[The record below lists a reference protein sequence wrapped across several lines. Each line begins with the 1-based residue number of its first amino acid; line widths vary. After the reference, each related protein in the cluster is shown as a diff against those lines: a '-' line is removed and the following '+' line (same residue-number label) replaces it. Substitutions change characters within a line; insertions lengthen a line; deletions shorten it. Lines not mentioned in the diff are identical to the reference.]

1 MDLTLKIV
9 LICFIVLAL
18 IVVKM
23 IYDHRRDQRRLEKY
37 LQRTWGNPAERDYG
51 QDQMEAITSY
61 FVENQGK
68 WDIDDI
74 TWNDLNMDQVY
85 PVLNHTRTSI
95 GEEYLYG
102 LLRKPIADLDELE
115 ERERLI
121 QCFLDKPEESLRLQ
135 KALGEIGKL
144 MRMSVYH
151 HLQKVHDLPDG
162 KRFRHIL
169 SCIAM
174 VVFIPL
180 CLIWPEVM
188 VPVGAVLIAYNV
200 VTYYQSK
207 AELDLCIRL
216 FSFIVR
222 MVGQCEN
229 VASVRIAGLEKYQQE
244 LLELTKCFRKFCRG
258 SGLVAG
264 GRRMGGDIM
273 DSLVDYV
280 RMLFHVD
287 LIKIGTMRR
296 EVQKYQKEL
305 FRMYEIIGYIDSMLS
320 VASYRTMEQG
330 QYCIPE
336 FVAEEEPL
344 LETEGIRHPLLQDGV
359 TNSLHT
365 HRSVLLTGSNASGKS
380 TFLKTVAIN
389 AILAQ
394 TVHTVLAR
402 SYRSGMFHIA
412 SSMALR
418 DDIMEQESY
427 YMVEIKSLKRIL
439 DYSQDSQ
446 LPILC
451 FIDEVLRGTNT
462 VERIASSSQI
472 LRVLTEQ
479 GNLCFA
485 ATHDIELT
493 YLLEQEYANYHFE
506 EQITEQD
513 VSFDY
518 RLHTGRTN
526 SRNAIK
532 LLQMLGYD
540 KTVIQSAEN
549 MVQYF
554 LETGRW
560 SIN

>member
-1 MDLTLKIV
+1 MDWTWKIIV
-9 LICFIVLAL
+9 VCFVILAL
-18 IVVKM
+18 VVAKV
-23 IYDHRRDQRRLEKY
+23 IYDRKRDQQRLERY
-37 LQRTWGNPAERDYG
+37 LQRTWGKPAERDFS
-51 QDQMEAITSY
+51 QDQVEAIAAY
-61 FVENQGK
+61 YEENRDE
-68 WDIDDI
+68 WDVDDI

-95 GEEYLYG
+95 GEEYLYA
-102 LLRKPIADLDELE
+102 LLRKPVVDQQELE
-115 ERERLI
+115 ERERLV
-121 QCFLDKPEESLRLQ
+121 QCFLDRPEESMRLQ
-135 KALGEIGKL
+135 KALAEIGKL
-144 MRMSVYH
+144 TRMSVYR
-151 HLQKVHDLPDG
+151 HLQTVQDLPDG

-169 SCIAM
+169 SMLAM
-174 VVFIPL
+174 VLCIPL
-180 CLIWPEVM
+180 CLVLPEFM
-188 VPVGAVLIAYNV
+188 VLAGAILIAVNV

-207 AELDLCIRL
+207 AEMDPCIRL
-216 FSFIVR
+216 FSFVVR

-229 VASVRIAGLEKYQQE
+229 VASVRIVGLEKYQQE
-244 LLELTKCFRKFCRG
+244 LSGLTGCFRKFCRG
-258 SGLVAG
+258 SYLVAG
-264 GRRMGGDIM
+264 GRQMGGDIL
-273 DSLVDYV
+273 DSLMDYV

-287 LIKIGTMRR
+287 LIKIGTMRI
-296 EVQKYQKEL
+296 EIQKYQKEL

-330 QYCIPE
+330 QYCVPE
-336 FVAEEEPL
+336 FVTDGEVL
-344 LETEGIRHPLLQDGV
+344 LDIEQIRHPLLPDGV

-365 HRSVLLTGSNASGKS
+365 CQSVLLTGSNASGKS

-394 TVHTVLAR
+394 TLHTVLAQG
-402 SYRSGMFHIA
+402 YRSSMFHIA

-427 YMVEIKSLKRIL
+427 YIVEIKSLKRIL
-439 DYSQDSQ
+439 DRSQNAS

-472 LRVLTEQ
+472 LRVLANQ

-493 YLLEQEYANYHFE
+493 YLLEQDYANYHFQ
-506 EQITEQD
+506 EQITEED
-513 VSFDY
+513 VCFDY

-540 KTVIQSAEN
+540 KTVIQSAED
-549 MVQYF
+549 MVQHF
-554 LETGRW
+554 LDTGKW
-560 SIN
+560 K

>member
-1 MDLTLKIV
+1 MDLTLKII
-9 LICFIVLAL
+9 LACIVLLVL

-23 IYDHRRDQRRLEKY
+23 VYDHKRDQRRLERFLK
-37 LQRTWGNPAERDYG
+37 RTWGVPADRDYN
-51 QDQMEAITSY
+51 QEQMEAIAAY
-61 FVENQGK
+61 YEANRQEG
-68 WDIDDI
+68 DIDDI

-95 GEEYLYG
+95 GEEYLYA
-102 LLRKPIADLDELE
+102 LLRKPIADLEEME

-135 KALGEIGKL
+135 KSLAAIGKL
-144 MRMSVYH
+144 MQMSVYQ
-151 HLQKVHDLPDG
+151 HLQRVHDLPDG
-162 KRFRHIL
+162 KFFQHIL
-169 SCIAM
+169 ACVAM
-174 VVFIPL
+174 VVIIPL

-188 VPVGAVLIAYNV
+188 VLLGAILLACNV

-207 AELDLCIRL
+207 AELDPCIRL
-216 FSFIVR
+216 FSFVVR
-222 MVGQCEN
+222 IVGQCEN
-229 VASVRIAGLEKYQQE
+229 VASVRIVGLEKYQQE
-244 LLELTKCFRKFCRG
+244 LMELIKCFRKFCRG
-258 SGLVAG
+258 SSVVAG
-264 GRRMGGDIM
+264 GSQMGGDIL
-273 DSLVDYV
+273 DSLMDYV

-287 LIKIGTMRR
+287 LIKICTMRM
-296 EVQKYQKEL
+296 EIQKYQKEL
-305 FRMYEIIGYIDSMLS
+305 FRMYEIIGYMDSMLS
-320 VASYRTMEQG
+320 VASYRSMEQD
-330 QYCIPE
+330 QYCVPE
-336 FVAEEEPL
+336 FVADGGIF
-344 LETEGIRHPLLQDGV
+344 LETEQIRHPLLPDGV
-359 TNSLHT
+359 TNSLNT
-365 HRSVLLTGSNASGKS
+365 RKSVLLTGSNASGKS

-394 TVHTVLAR
+394 TIHTVLAQ
-402 SYRSGMFHIA
+402 SYRSSMFHIT

-418 DDIMEQESY
+418 DNIMEQESY

-439 DYSQDSQ
+439 DYSQNSS
-446 LPILC
+446 LPVLC

-472 LRVLTEQ
+472 LQVLAKQ

-493 YLLEQEYANYHFE
+493 YLLEKEYANYHFE
-506 EQITEQD
+506 EQITEDD

-540 KTVIQSAEN
+540 TTVIDAAED
-549 MVQYF
+549 MVQHF
-554 LETGRW
+554 LKTGKW
-560 SIN
+560 Q